1 VITGALA
8 IGGFAERSKI
18 GPVMVFLFVWLTLVY
33 CPIACWTWNPAGWA
47 FQLGVLDFAG
57 GTPVHINSGT
67 AALAIAIY
75 LGKRRGYGTERLAYK
90 PHNTA
95 FCVIG
100 TALLWFGW
108 FGFNGGSALSANL
121 RAVQALVV
129 TNLSAS
135 VGGIVWM
142 LLDWRLER
150 KFSAIGF
157 CSGAISGL
165 VAITPAS
172 GYVGTYSALA
182 IGAVGAAGCNMATRI
197 KYLINA
203 DESLDVFASHGI
215 GGMIGGIMTA
225 LFAESRIAA
234 LDGLT
239 EIPGGWFNQNYIQL
253 GYQLADMT
261 VSTCG
266 SVRKVAAANKS
277 GCLRL
282 QLRHDHGYL
291 LGHAFHPRTAPPRI
305 RGG

>member
-1 VITGALA
+1 MLWVIL
-8 IGGFAERSKI
+8 I
-18 GPVMVFLFVWLTLVY
+18 
-33 CPIACWTWNPAGWA
+33 C
-47 FQLGVLDFAG
+47 Q
-57 GTPVHINSGT
+57 
-67 AALAIAIY
+67 
-75 LGKRRGYGTERLAYK
+75 
-90 PHNTA
+90 
-95 FCVIG
+95 IG

-182 IGAVGAAGCNMATRI
+182 IGAVGAAGCNMATRL
-197 KYLINA
+197 KYLIHA
-203 DESLDVFASHGI
+203 DESLDVFASHGV
-215 GGMIGGIMTA
+215 GGMIGGLMTG
-225 LFAESRIAA
+225 LFAESRVAA

-239 EIPGGWFNQNYIQL
+239 AIPGGWLNQNYIQL
-253 GYQLADMT
+253 GYQL
-261 VSTCG
+261 VSHPIQALQSLTNILGRHDC
-266 SVRKVAAANKS
+266 SH
-277 GCLRL
+277 RL
-282 QLRHDHGYL
+282 QFRRHYRYL
-291 LGHAFHPRTAPPRI
+291 LGYALHSRTPSACFR
-305 RGG
+305 RGRDRRYR